1 MLITTGDNNTLVGAL
16 AGDAITTGDT
26 NCAFGKNALTT
37 CTTGTNNVAV
47 GQGAGNSIT
56 NGATN
61 LMLGDATGQNTT
73 TGSANLM
80 IGYGCSASAA
90 DANHNYCLG
99 YEVVG
104 AVNTFTFGQGGNDSR
119 VANGATTI
127 TAPSDVRLK
136 EDIQDETVGLGFIND
151 LRPVTFQWKKEKD
164 IPSDMNAHVANSEK
178 RTMNGK
184 HNHGFI
190 AQEVKAVIDNHNM
203 KDGFDMWTE
212 DETDGRQRIGDASL
226 MPIMVK
232 AVQELST
239 ALDAALARIEEL
251 EA

>member
-1 MLITTGDNNTLVGAL
+1 MAGLVS
-16 AGDAITTGDT
+16 
-26 NCAFGKNALTT
+26 N
-37 CTTGTNNVAV
+37 
-47 GQGAGNSIT
+47 QWWS
-56 NGATN
+56 
-61 LMLGDATGQNTT
+61 
-73 TGSANLM
+73 
-80 IGYGCSASAA
+80 
-90 DANHNYCLG
+90 
-99 YEVVG
+99 
-104 AVNTFTFGQGGNDSR
+104 
-119 VANGATTI
+119 I

-164 IPSDMNAHVANSEK
+164 IPSDMNAHVAGSEK

-190 AQEVKAVIDNHNM
+190 AQEVKAVIDKHNM

-212 DETDGRQRIGDASL
+212 DETDGRQRVGDASL

-239 ALDAALARIEEL
+239 KLDAALARIEEL
-251 EA
+251 EG